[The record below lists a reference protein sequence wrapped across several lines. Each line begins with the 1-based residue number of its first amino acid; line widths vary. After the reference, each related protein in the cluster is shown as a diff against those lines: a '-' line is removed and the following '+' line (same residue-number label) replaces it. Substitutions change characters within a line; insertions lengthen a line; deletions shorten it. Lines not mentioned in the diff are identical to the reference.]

1 MEDLHQNIR
10 DGENIEL
17 QIREHPFLDIAEWTK
32 GGKSLIHAAA
42 EAGNLRALNQL
53 IKKVN
58 IKRGIPHPE
67 ILSVLG
73 ESEVRYSVNF
83 LLAQLRRITFAALV
97 PRFYIYRGTLNR
109 FIRG

>member
-1 MEDLHQNIR
+1 MKDFHQNIR
-10 DGENIEL
+10 DGENTEI
-17 QIREHPFLDIAEWTK
+17 QIREHPNLDIAEWTK

-73 ESEVRYSVNF
+73 ESEVRYSVN
-83 LLAQLRRITFAALV
+83 LPLAQLRRITIAFHFI
-97 PRFYIYRGTLNR
+97 PPHIYRARLKDAS
-109 FIRG
+109 